1 MSQIDRVT
9 EEVRTCLLEN
19 DELQPLYR
27 HATAVCL
34 NLEELHRNFH
44 HGFQEYAWHLDNFAR
59 NEVESLVACAVRKNA
74 WDLVRYI
81 VEKYDTEREAIQ
93 TQENG
98 FDEEVDAHVSHGNK
112 PLGQGE
118 VQEFLLRGEA
128 FTTFCT
134 RLRSLHQETGYPE
147 ATGKTIDDT
156 KTVDKGASR
165 RQGDSTTTPAMLN
178 LGNTIKGESEPPRG
192 FLSVA
197 RGIPK
202 TMRTLTSSAM
212 IAIGCLEPP
221 LRPGLT
227 RLRWQSFEMNYS
239 SSSSFQ
245 RQDISDIAMKGGNSI
260 VTSTD
265 TLGVTIKD
273 DSISATDDEEHAVPS
288 DKTTGFRGYVW
299 KINRLLD
306 NFTCGTLV
314 RLKSTEDPL
323 QDGYVRLRWQCRCG
337 EKFSGDVMEYR
348 EGGVAR
354 LIERM
359 EQTTGARIER
369 NPSATI
375 ERTIGAKIAVTPYK
389 EAKATQRYTFRYP
402 SWIQASAEKTSS
414 ALGYPTNSLLGLPQH
429 GASGATT
436 AYAPQAMGLQIPQ
449 QTLHLMACM
458 QRGRYQRTVYQD
470 RIDDIT
476 TDQALFSF
484 MRKQVAQYRGKVRKI
499 FSMKCIQGMY
509 FVKFRLRAGGS
520 AEVRNHEPCCTS
532 SHPQICECIPP
543 AMKVEPSP
551 DAEYRCAPAGPLDN
565 WPPVLSEELMHML
578 TSPQCI
584 NPKETFVLEQL
595 PKRTRGEL
603 IGTIGRPAEGWGIHF
618 QEGWDFDLLI
628 GIVLAVFLLA
638 SLLFAVLWS
647 HFKLD
652 VQGAFGVSSYMVTA
666 SGIFVA
672 WFANRAGKLG

>member
-1 MSQIDRVT
+1 MRKRTKTGCLTCRKRRIRCG
-9 EEVRTCLLEN
+9 EER
-19 DELQPLYR
+19 PL
-27 HATAVCL
+27 CL
-34 NLEELHRNFH
+34 NCIKTKRLCEGYNQRVVFKTPIENWPS
-44 HGFQEYAWHLDNFAR
+44 GPGNVGSIEYPTSTL
-59 NEVESLVACAVRKNA
+59 
-74 WDLVRYI
+74 
-81 VEKYDTEREAIQ
+81 
-93 TQENG
+93 
-98 FDEEVDAHVSHGNK
+98 HGNQSYHTAYATPQPHE
-112 PLGQGE
+112 PLIDFDFPTLETSDFINSASGRRETPEIADATPQPHKDSH
-118 VQEFLLRGEA
+118 
-128 FTTFCT
+128 
-134 RLRSLHQETGYPE
+134 SLT
-147 ATGKTIDDT
+147 DF
-156 KTVDKGASR
+156 
-165 RQGDSTTTPAMLN
+165 N
-178 LGNTIKGESEPPRG
+178 
-192 FLSVA
+192 F
-197 RGIPK
+197 
-202 TMRTLTSSAM
+202 SA
-212 IAIGCLEPP
+212 
-221 LRPGLT
+221 
-227 RLRWQSFEMNYS
+227 FEMNYS

>member
-227 RLRWQSFEMNYS
+227 RLRWQCQCGTSLHDDVRELRVGGLAKLVKNLQNATGTTVAVTTYNQGYSDWKYTFQYPSFVRKITQKVAAAFGESKDHSPRLPEHMSTPTTLTTVATTPS
-239 SSSSFQ
+239 SSP
-245 RQDISDIAMKGGNSI
+245 N
-260 VTSTD
+260 
-265 TLGVTIKD
+265 L
-273 DSISATDDEEHAVPS
+273 
-288 DKTTGFRGYVW
+288 
-299 KINRLLD
+299 
-306 NFTCGTLV
+306 
-314 RLKSTEDPL
+314 
-323 QDGYVRLRWQCRCG
+323 
-337 EKFSGDVMEYR
+337 
-348 EGGVAR
+348 
-354 LIERM
+354 
-359 EQTTGARIER
+359 
-369 NPSATI
+369 
-375 ERTIGAKIAVTPYK
+375 
-389 EAKATQRYTFRYP
+389 
-402 SWIQASAEKTSS
+402 
-414 ALGYPTNSLLGLPQH
+414 
-429 GASGATT
+429 
-436 AYAPQAMGLQIPQ
+436 
-449 QTLHLMACM
+449 TLHMMACM
-458 QRGRYQRTVYQD
+458 RLGRHGLYVYQD
-470 RIDDIT
+470 PMDEIN
-476 TDQALFSF
+476 TDRALFSF
-484 MRKQVAQYRGKVRKI
+484 IRTQLAQRRGYLRSVLSWNCVQDI
-499 FSMKCIQGMY
+499 Y
-509 FVKFRLRAGGS
+509 FVKFRLRLGGS
-520 AEVRNHEPCCTS
+520 AELRVDGS
-532 SHPQICECIPP
+532 SCASRAQLGCECIPP
-543 AMKVEPSP
+543 STNT
-551 DAEYRCAPAGPLDN
+551 EYDCSPAGPPETC
-565 WPPVLSEELMHML
+565 PPVNSQYLMHML
-578 TSPQCI
+578 TSPECKIDKKQ
-584 NPKETFVLEQL
+584 TWVLNQL
-595 PKRTRGEL
+595 PKRRGQLDVKVNEY
-603 IGTIGRPAEGWGIHF
+603 ADGWGLHF
-618 QEGWDFDLLI
+618 KEDLDGRILS
-628 GIVLAVFLLA
+628 GMVFIVLTFSFLF
-638 SLLFAVLWS
+638 SVLWS
-647 HFKLD
+647 SVEED
-652 VQGAFGVSSYMVTA
+652 IQGGFGVGSY
-666 SGIFVA
+666 IVA
-672 WFANRAGKLG
+672 AVAVPAALALNRSGKLG